1 MSKSPLQ
8 EYFELLSMFSTGM
21 VKLVDDSLDID
32 LEKVE
37 SLITQNCL
45 SGRVSSSLDGKSF
58 LNVSITPQSAVVLA
72 EWSSLL
78 RATSP
83 KGQIM
88 DALGKVIW
96 LLAGMLITV
105 GSGLLLKIIE

>member
-1 MSKSPLQ
+1 MSTSPLQ
-8 EYFELLSMFSTGM
+8 EYFKLLSMFSAGM
-21 VKLVDDSLDID
+21 VKLVDNTLDID

-45 SGRVSSSLDGKSF
+45 SGRVSSLDEKSF
-58 LNVSITPQSAVVLA
+58 LNVSITPQGAVVLA

-78 RATSP
+78 KASSP

-105 GSGLLLKIIE
+105 GSGLLLKIIG